1 MARRLKV
8 VRARGFKF
16 SRHLKIAFKL
26 LGIVCLPPEAAR
38 ACGTQR
44 GLVSLGATGCHQTR
58 TRAPAGASGERV
70 KDPPQV

>member
-26 LGIVCLPPEAAR
+26 LGIVRLPPEV

-58 TRAPAGASGERV
+58 TRAPAGALGERV
-70 KDPPQV
+70 